1 MERTSL
7 NYGGPVSRGILAWP
21 AQHTSAKWTSVV
33 ICLPPVSHNGLSA
46 RDPWA
51 SRAADQ
57 QETKLRFT
65 ELLEEPCVATSSEKD
80 LEDILRLLAY
90 SLVAG
95 MPSGAC
101 GEC

>member
-46 RDPWA
+46 RELCVGPNPSAMGKSGCRPTGNQA
-51 SRAADQ
+51 SVHRA
-57 QETKLRFT
+57 
-65 ELLEEPCVATSSEKD
+65 P
-80 LEDILRLLAY
+80 
-90 SLVAG
+90 
-95 MPSGAC
+95 
-101 GEC
+101 